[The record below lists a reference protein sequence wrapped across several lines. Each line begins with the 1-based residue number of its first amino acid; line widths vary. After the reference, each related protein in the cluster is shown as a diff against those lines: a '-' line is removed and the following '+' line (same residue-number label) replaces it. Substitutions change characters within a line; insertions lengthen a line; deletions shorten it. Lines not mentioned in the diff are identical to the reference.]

1 MFIYAM
7 FQQYF
12 PYELRGHAHKYTQK
26 LVTYFYPYI
35 QITFHELT
43 GEKLKRSDAYFAIQN
58 YLADHTTATAKRLKA
73 DVVKGSKSLVL
84 TMDDHEQVMEEFQG
98 IKIWWSSNKNTPKRP
113 SFSFYPKTEE
123 RRYRDA
129 ITKSYIDKVLKDG
142 KAIAVRNRE
151 RKLYTNNPS
160 DSWYEYQSTKWSH
173 VQFEHPANFETLAMA
188 ENEKEAIKNDLI
200 KFSKGKEYYT
210 KIGKPWKRGY
220 LLYGPPGT
228 GKSTMIAAMAN
239 LLDYDI
245 YDLELT
251 TVKDNS
257 ELRKLLIETTSKS
270 IIIIEDIDCSID
282 LTGQRRKEKKK
293 YESSQRKK
301 KKKAKKKTTK
311 KGESEEEKEGED
323 GNGDEEVES
332 EDETES
338 SSKVTLSGLLNII
351 DGIWSASGGERVI
364 IFTTNHV
371 EKLDEALIRKGRMD
385 KHIELSY
392 CDFEGFK
399 VLAKNYLS
407 IETHPLFEVVRGLLE
422 KTKVSPADVAE
433 SLMQKAVEEDAD
445 ICLNR
450 LIRDL
455 ESKSAKEGEQSKE
468 A

>member
-1 MFIYAM
+1 
-7 FQQYF
+7 
-12 PYELRGHAHKYTQK
+12 
-26 LVTYFYPYI
+26 
-35 QITFHELT
+35 
-43 GEKLKRSDAYFAIQN
+43 
-58 YLADHTTATAKRLKA
+58 
-73 DVVKGSKSLVL
+73 
-84 TMDDHEQVMEEFQG
+84 MEEFQG

-123 RRYRDA
+123 RRYYTLTFHKRYRDA

-293 YESSQRKK
+293 KK
-301 KKKAKKKTTK
+301 D
-311 KGESEEEKEGED
+311 EEEKKSKKG
-323 GNGDEEVES
+323 
-332 EDETES
+332 
-338 SSKVTLSGLLNII
+338 SKVTLSGLLNFI
-351 DGIWSASGGERVI
+351 DGIWSACGGERI
-364 IFTTNHV
+364 IVFTTNFV
-371 EKLDEALIRKGRMD
+371 DKLDPALIRRGRMD
-385 KHIELSY
+385 RHIEMSY
-392 CDFEGFK
+392 CCFEAFK
-399 VLAKNYLS
+399 LLARNYLDLDDH
-407 IETHPLFEVVRGLLE
+407 ETHPLFEVVRGLLE